1 MATRPEAAC
10 PQLES
15 GHGVTHKILTGQGS
29 FRTVRGQAPWA
40 SPSPSKSPL
49 PLVGGACRGQGE
61 ARLDAALGG
70 PGAFLE
76 GTTCLSSLPCFSGF
90 SSFLSPHQLAS
101 ILPYFNIH
109 LTLTA
114 TPALLRSWPLSQTP
128 DNLSPHFLVQVERMH
143 PIGPAP
149 PVVRGYNHQS
159 TTALA
164 RRTGRQ
170 ATPWA
175 EARASG

>member
-1 MATRPEAAC
+1 MGSPTKSSRGRAASGPSGARRHGHLHPPPSRP
-10 PQLES
+10 S
-15 GHGVTHKILTGQGS
+15 HW
-29 FRTVRGQAPWA
+29 WA
-40 SPSPSKSPL
+40 GPA
-49 PLVGGACRGQGE
+49 VGRAKPGWMQPY
-61 ARLDAALGG
+61 GG

-101 ILPYFNIH
+101 IPPYFNIH

-128 DNLSPHFLVQVERMH
+128 DNLSPHFLVQVQVERMH